1 MLALKNALSNALYWD
16 VGKTFAYVWPMLVH
30 ILAQPQMKIGD
41 GPIGLILVPTREL
54 VTQIYGEAN
63 KFAKVYGIR
72 PCAIYGGAGKYEMSK
87 ALKEAPEMVRFLAVE
102 ILHITYS

>member
-1 MLALKNALSNALYWD
+1 
-16 VGKTFAYVWPMLVH
+16 MLVH
-30 ILAQPQMKIGD
+30 ILAQPQMRIGD

-63 KFAKVYGIR
+63 KFAKIYGIR

-87 ALKEAPEMVRFLAVE
+87 ALKEAPEMVPATHRPSVLCYVHTFLTSFVVR
-102 ILHITYS
+102 

>member
-1 MLALKNALSNALYWD
+1 MYK
-16 VGKTFAYVWPMLVH
+16 GKTFAYVWPMLVH

-63 KFAKVYGIR
+63 KFAKIYGIR

-87 ALKEAPEMVRFLAVE
+87 ALKEAPEMVPATYRPSVLCYVHTFLLV
-102 ILHITYS
+102 S